1 MEMISCGLPIW
12 CKTRRMLGER
22 NRRFERGVL
31 FVRKRE
37 AEDAEQ

>member
-12 CKTRRMLGER
+12 CKTRRMLEQR
-22 NRRFERGVL
+22 NRRVERGVL